1 MSGHRALR
9 GRVWRIAWPLIL
21 SNVSA
26 PLLGMVDTA
35 VLGHLDS
42 AHYLGAVAVGAVAFS
57 FLYTAFN
64 FLRMGTTGLA
74 AQAAGRRDADELRTV
89 LGQALLLSLILAAT
103 MLLLRGPIGTLV
115 LSLIGADP
123 EVAGEARRYYDV
135 RIASAPATLANF
147 ALMGWFIGVQNA
159 RAPLLIVLVINVLNV
174 ALDLLFVPVLGMTTR
189 GVALASVI
197 AEYAGLAAGLALA
210 GRELARRPGSWRRA
224 DLLEPR
230 RLSRLL
236 SVNSDL
242 LLRTLALM
250 SAFALLTAV
259 GARQGE
265 IVLAANAILLNFI
278 YLMAYALDGFANAAE
293 ALVGES
299 VGGGDDSAIAQSVR
313 ASGEFSVVVAVTF
326 AIAYALAGPAI
337 IDLLT
342 GLEPVRAAA
351 REYLPWLVAAP
362 LLCVWCYLYDGVF
375 VGATMSREMRNTML
389 FAFVVVYL
397 PMLSLLVAHAG
408 NHGLWAAFLAFN
420 VARGA
425 SQHWIWRRMLAAGRT
440 LRVR

>member
-1 MSGHRALR
+1 MASMDDPTALR
-9 GRVWRIAWPLIL
+9 TRVWRIAWPLIL

-42 AHYLGAVAVGAVAFS
+42 PHYLGAVAVGAVAFS

-74 AQAAGRRDADELRTV
+74 AQAAGRRDPDELRTV
-89 LGQALLLSLILAAT
+89 LGQALLLALTLAAA
-103 MLLLRGPIGTLV
+103 MLLLRGPIGIVV
-115 LSLIGADP
+115 LSLIGPSADI
-123 EVAGEARRYYDV
+123 ASEARLYYDV

-147 ALMGWFIGVQNA
+147 ALMGWFIGVQNS
-159 RAPLLIVLVINVLNV
+159 RAPLVMVLVINVINI

-197 AEYAGLAAGLALA
+197 AEYAGLAVGLGLVA
-210 GRELARRPGSWRRA
+210 RELAARPGAWHRA
-224 DLLEPR
+224 SLFESG
-230 RLSRLL
+230 RLARLFA
-236 SVNSDL
+236 VNSDL
-242 LLRTLALM
+242 LVRTLALM
-250 SAFALLTAV
+250 SAFAILTAV

-265 IVLAANAILLNFI
+265 IVLAANAILLNFV
-278 YLMAYALDGFANAAE
+278 YLMSYALDGFANAAE
-293 ALVGES
+293 ALVGEA
-299 VGGGDDSAIAQSVR
+299 VGAGDESALAQSVR
-313 ASGEFSVVVAVTF
+313 ACARYSVIVAVAF
-326 AIAYALAGPAI
+326 MAAYGLLGPLI

-342 GLEPVRAAA
+342 NLEAVRAAA
-351 REYLPWLVAAP
+351 RDYLPWLVAAP
-362 LLCVWCYLYDGVF
+362 LLCVWSYLYDGVF

-389 FAFVVVYL
+389 FSFFVVYL
-397 PMLSLLVAHAG
+397 PSLWLLLEPAG

-425 SQHWIWRRMLAAGRT
+425 SQHWIWRRRRRA
-440 LRVR
+440 